1 MNPEEQSIID
11 AMIADPAVR
20 QRVAPASFAW
30 FFPTYFSHYL
40 KYETAPFHKEMIRV
54 AESDTIRL
62 AVIMAFRGSAKSTI
76 FSLAYPI
83 WSIIGR
89 QQRKFVLILTETKDQ
104 ARILMANL
112 RNEMEYN
119 EMLKRELGPFEDGEQ
134 WGAMSVVIPKYRAR
148 IMVASSEQAVRGIR
162 HWENRPDLIIVDDI
176 QTVDSVKSMEQR
188 DKDYQWFT
196 GEIIPVGDLGT
207 KIVLIGNMLH
217 QDSLLMRLAQEIK
230 EGQRLGVVH
239 YYPLVDEHDCI
250 LWTSKFPNME
260 AVEALRKTVVDDITW
275 HREYLLNLLSAS
287 EQVIKP
293 EWIVH
298 YETDNPPVFEKFRYF
313 ATGIDPAISLK
324 DMSDMTAMVSARVY
338 GFGKKLRVV
347 VLPYPVNE
355 HLDFPRTLEKAK
367 WLSDSIGKDE
377 KPKLF
382 VEHVAYQQSL
392 TQQLVED
399 GYKAEGVELGGADK
413 RTRLSLISA
422 LIQSGQV
429 LFPKRGAEA
438 LIAQLTGFGAERHDD
453 LADALVILL
462 LKVMEDKKPSYDG
475 PFPINI
481 STKGFYD
488 RGGHI
493 GEDWA
498 DREDR
503 KMLGGVNPRGHW
515 TRLIG

>member
-11 AMIADPAVR
+11 AMISDPAVR
-20 QRVAPASFAW
+20 QRVAPESFIW

-40 KYETAPFHKEMIRV
+40 KYKTALFQKEMIRV

-112 RNEMEYN
+112 RNEMQYN
-119 EMLKRELGPFEDGEQ
+119 EMLKRELGPFEDGDQ

-162 HWENRPDLIIVDDI
+162 HWENRPDLIILDDI
-176 QTVDSVKSMEQR
+176 QTVESVKTMERR

-207 KIVLIGNMLH
+207 KIILIGNMLH
-217 QDSLLMRLAQEIK
+217 QDSLLMRLAREIQD
-230 EGQRLGVVH
+230 GQRLGLVRCF
-239 YYPLVDEHDCI
+239 PLVDDQNRI
-250 LWTSKFPNME
+250 LWPAKFPNLE
-260 AVEALRKTVVDDITW
+260 AIEALRMTVVDDVTW
-275 HREYLLNLLSAS
+275 YREYLLKLLSAS
-287 EQVIKP
+287 QQVIKP
-293 EWIVH
+293 EWIPF
-298 YETDNPPVFEKFRYF
+298 YETDNPPTFEKFRYF
-313 ATGIDPAISLK
+313 ATGIDPAISQK
-324 DMSDMTAMVSARVY
+324 DTSDPTAMVSARIY
-338 GFGKKLRVV
+338 GYGKKLRVV

-367 WLSDSIGKDE
+367 WLSDSMGKGE
-377 KPKLF
+377 HPKIF
-382 VEHVAYQQSL
+382 VEQVAYQQSL
-392 TQQLVED
+392 TEQLVEN
-399 GYKAEGVELGGADK
+399 GYKAEGVQLGGADK

-429 LFPKRGAEA
+429 LFPKRGAET

-462 LKVMEDKKPSYDG
+462 LKVMEDKTEPWTGG
-475 PFPINI
+475 PVRI
-481 STKGFYD
+481 STRGFYD
-488 RGGHI
+488 RFTVRI
-493 GEDWA
+493 DEPRCWK
-498 DREDR
+498 RL
-503 KMLGGVNPRGHW
+503 LG
-515 TRLIG
+515 

>member
-11 AMIADPAVR
+11 AMIEDASVR
-20 QRVAPASFAW
+20 QSIAPKSFAW

-40 KYETAPFHKEMIRV
+40 KHETAPFHKEMMRI

-62 AVIMAFRGSAKSTI
+62 AVVMAFRGSAKSTI

-119 EMLKRELGPFEDGEQ
+119 EMLKRELGPFEDGDQ

-162 HWENRPDLIIVDDI
+162 HWENRPDLVIVDDI
-176 QTVDSVKSMEQR
+176 QTVESVKTMEQR

-196 GEIIPVGDLGT
+196 GEIIPIGDLGT
-207 KIVLIGNMLH
+207 KIILIGNMLH
-217 QDSLLMRLAQEIK
+217 RDSLLMRLANEIRDGK
-230 EGQRLGVVH
+230 RLGVVR
-239 YYPLVDEHDCI
+239 YYPLVDEHNHI
-250 LWTSKFPNME
+250 LWPGKFPNME
-260 AVEALRKTVVDDITW
+260 AVEALRMTVVDDITW

-287 EQVIKP
+287 DQVIKP
-293 EWIVH
+293 EWIPY
-298 YETDNPPVFEKFRYF
+298 YETDNPPVFERFRYF

-324 DMSDMTAMVSARVY
+324 DTADPTAMVSARVY

-347 VLPYPVNE
+347 ILPYPVNE

-367 WLSDSIGKDE
+367 WISDSLGKDE
-377 KPKLF
+377 YPRIF

-392 TQQLVED
+392 TEQLVDD
-399 GYKAEGVELGGADK
+399 GYRAEGVQLGGADK
-413 RTRLSLISA
+413 REKLSLISGV
-422 LIQSGQV
+422 IQSGKV
-429 LFPKRGAEA
+429 LFPKRGAET

-462 LKVMEDKKPSYDG
+462 LKVMEDKTPPYDG
-475 PFPINI
+475 PLPIRI
-481 STKGFYD
+481 STSGFYD
-488 RGGHI
+488 RPVSRN
-493 GEDWA
+493 EDWA
-498 DREDR
+498 DRDD
-503 KMLGGVNPRGHW
+503 
-515 TRLIG
+515 RLIFEGLRHSRRRS